1 MKNLQKLALV
11 LSFGLGLAAC
21 ANLYEP
27 ADGKPL
33 LDIRP
38 EQVIEPV
45 PRAEPILAAGN
56 TSPYRVNG
64 RSYRVL
70 DSSEGYQQNG
80 IASWYGRKFHGRNT
94 ANGEIFNAYAATAAH
109 RSLPIPTY
117 VEVTNLENGRS
128 MVVRVN
134 DRGPFHSDRIIDLSY
149 GAAVKLGFEDQGT
162 AQVRVRALHADGTE
176 DLRRTPELAEWKSDY
191 RYLQV
196 GSFSERTSARAL
208 QQRLDPEMSAPVI
221 VSEVQLGDTA
231 WYRVRVGPVNDRKVL
246 LELKD
251 QLLLLGY
258 SGVRAMP
265 E

>member
-1 MKNLQKLALV
+1 VTSRASLACVV
-11 LSFGLGLAAC
+11 LFGAGLTAC
-21 ANLYEP
+21 GSLEP

-38 EQVIEPV
+38 EQVVEPV

-70 DSSEGYQQNG
+70 DSSEGYEQQG
-80 IASWYGRKFHGRNT
+80 IASWYGRKFHGRST

-109 RSLPIPTY
+109 RSLPIPSY

-128 MVVRVN
+128 MIVRVN
-134 DRGPFHSDRIIDLSY
+134 DRGPFHRDRLIDMSY
-149 GAAVKLGFEDQGT
+149 GAAVKLGFEQQGT
-162 AQVRVRALHADGTE
+162 ARVQVRAIHPEGTE
-176 DLRRTPELAEWKSDY
+176 DLRRDPMLSEWKSDY

-196 GSFSERTSARAL
+196 GSFSERQSARAL
-208 QQRLDPEMSAPVI
+208 QQQLDMKVSAPVK
-221 VSEVQLGDTA
+221 VSEVQLGDSA
-231 WYRVRVGPVNDRKVL
+231 WYRVRVGPVEDRELL
-246 LELKD
+246 LEMRD

>member
-1 MKNLQKLALV
+1 MSSRGHRLV
-11 LSFGLGLAAC
+11 VLLTAAGLTAC
-21 ANLYEP
+21 SGFEP

-38 EQVIEPV
+38 EQVVEPV
-45 PRAEPILAAGN
+45 PRAEPILAAGD

-70 DSSEGYQQNG
+70 ESNEGYQEQG

-94 ANGEIFNAYAATAAH
+94 ANGEVFNAYAATAAH
-109 RSLPIPTY
+109 RSLPIPSY
-117 VEVTNLENGRS
+117 LEVTNLENGRS

-134 DRGPFHSDRIIDLSY
+134 DRGPFHRERLIDLSY
-149 GAAVKLGFEDQGT
+149 GAAVKLGFEQQGT
-162 AQVRVRALHADGTE
+162 VRVQLRALHLAAAE
-176 DLRRTPELAEWKSDY
+176 DLRRNPALAEWKSDY

-196 GSFSERTSARAL
+196 GSFSERNSAHAL
-208 QQRLDPEMSAPVI
+208 QQRLDPKISAPVI
-221 VSEVQLGDTA
+221 VSEIQLGNTA
-231 WYRVRVGPVNDRKVL
+231 WYRVRVGPVDDRELL
-246 LELKD
+246 LEMRD